1 MSDGW
6 LGFLGGIVAT
16 LVAALIASSSQRI
29 SENRR
34 RRDEARIDVY
44 FHLLDLKN
52 RYFWVASAEIH
63 GEQPREEVLAE
74 CRRISYLLNDK
85 LRSFEDVD
93 HLDEILAI
101 LFSESI
107 PSANER
113 ANRLNSLLDLYGKLV
128 SPRYQALAKR
138 IGDENLLRH
147 SSLETPSSNAPTTW
161 RYRK

>member
-1 MSDGW
+1 VSEGW

-16 LVAALIASSSQRI
+16 LVAALIASVSQRI
-29 SENRR
+29 TESRR

-52 RYFWVASAEIH
+52 WYFWVASAEIR

-107 PSANER
+107 ASANER
-113 ANRLNSLLDLYGKLV
+113 ANRLNSLLDRYGKLV
-128 SPRYQALAKR
+128 SPRYQALARR

-147 SSLETPSSNAPTTW
+147 SFLQAPSSNAPTTW
-161 RYRK
+161 SYRK